1 MNVTLGQS
9 IAIYARA
16 NRKWFGQRTRE
27 RIQERIEQLVNAED
41 VEGAKALEQV
51 KHHILRLEEDY
62 SIRDVAPR
70 VA

>member
-1 MNVTLGQS
+1 M
-9 IAIYARA
+9 
-16 NRKWFGQRTRE
+16 KRTASGLDRG
-27 RIQERIEQLVNAED
+27 RVNDD